1 MSNYADMICKT
12 ANDGSPPQL
21 LNSNR
26 ICAYLQEAKNEEGLV
41 LQLVM
46 QQIQCGHSDSIVHPP
61 LPALRNMNNTT
72 QTIQINPQ
80 GHKNGYPMHP
90 CIQ

>member
-1 MSNYADMICKT
+1 MMIPMSNYADMICKT

-61 LPALRNMNNTT
+61 LHYSPEYEQHHPNNS
-72 QTIQINPQ
+72 N
-80 GHKNGYPMHP
+80 
-90 CIQ
+90 